1 MALRAENQPISGI
14 PVFWQDPATEKQ
26 HEWSRWIELFEA
38 TLMAKSSISIEEL
51 TRDETSGPKRK
62 ELMGGAEE
70 SIAEKKAVSFL
81 YIALGEA
88 ARKTLLD
95 RKPNM
100 NIKTTKLNDLL
111 KGCNDAFQ
119 KKRNR
124 LMDRHKFLN
133 RKQKEDESLEQFWHA
148 LNGLAAN
155 FDFGTQTTGLVYDI
169 FVSNMRNTVLQE
181 RLFTKPKDNPE
192 EALKFA
198 VAFEQGAQ
206 QKKTICIKP
215 TNIKEEPVFA
225 VEKSNECY
233 KCGEKPFFMGH
244 QKVCK
249 ARNIQCRSCGKTGH
263 YARICRIKQTE
274 TKPNRQT
281 HQRKIN
287 AVQKNPTWSSSED
300 ESAEEVEILHIDEEK
315 GKNSNKPF
323 VLKGKFTKKPFH
335 ALIDSG
341 SPITIFTKAHIENMF
356 GKGYKLQPLGENE
369 KYIDYSSN
377 KIKFLGAIIG
387 QVESGMRKLDKVRAL
402 IAENGARTLIGR
414 DWLRWLGIKLKTEG
428 GKSEINYVNE
438 TPNKLFTDFKELFT
452 RQGCVQGHE
461 INAEFKENCIP
472 KQQKGRRIPLQL
484 QNSVEK
490 ELEKV
495 LKSGHIEK
503 VSEIK
508 DDVFIQPTV
517 ITVKRDKTIKIA
529 LDAREMNGNIKKDKY
544 QMPNLEDLLNTLA
557 ETITAKD
564 GEKVWFTSVDLKYAF
579 GQVPL
584 NPELAKH
591 CNFAIIGGKASGI
604 YRFKTGFCG
613 LTVMPTEFQRIM
625 EDLFINIENF

>member
-1 MALRAENQPISGI
+1 M
-14 PVFWQDPATEKQ
+14 
-26 HEWSRWIELFEA
+26 
-38 TLMAKSSISIEEL
+38 
-51 TRDETSGPKRK
+51 
-62 ELMGGAEE
+62 
-70 SIAEKKAVSFL
+70 
-81 YIALGEA
+81 
-88 ARKTLLD
+88 
-95 RKPNM
+95 
-100 NIKTTKLNDLL
+100 
-111 KGCNDAFQ
+111 
-119 KKRNR
+119 
-124 LMDRHKFLN
+124 
-133 RKQKEDESLEQFWHA
+133 
-148 LNGLAAN
+148 
-155 FDFGTQTTGLVYDI
+155 
-169 FVSNMRNTVLQE
+169 
-181 RLFTKPKDNPE
+181 
-192 EALKFA
+192 
-198 VAFEQGAQ
+198 
-206 QKKTICIKP
+206 
-215 TNIKEEPVFA
+215 FA
-225 VEKSNECY
+225 VENSNECY

-263 YARICRIKQTE
+263 YARMCRIKQTE
-274 TKPNRQT
+274 TKTNRQT

-323 VLKGKFTKKPFH
+323 VLKGKFNKKPFH
-335 ALIDSG
+335 ALIDTG

-414 DWLRWLGIKLKTEG
+414 DWLRGSGIKLKTEG

-438 TPNKLFTDFKELFT
+438 TPNKLFTEFKELFT
-452 RQGCVQGHE
+452 RQGCVEGHE

-490 ELEKV
+490 ELEKL

-508 DDVFIQPTV
+508 HDVFIQPTV

-591 CNFAIIGGKASGI
+591 CNFAIIGGKLAA
-604 YRFKTGFCG
+604 YTVLKQVFFG

-625 EDLFINIENF
+625 EDLLINIENVFIFIDDILIVTKGTKEEHEEKVREVRKLDSSKLKLKEEKCRLAKNEIDWLGFSISEKGI

>member
-1 MALRAENQPISGI
+1 MALRAENQPILGI
-14 PVFWQDPATEKQ
+14 PVFWQDPATEKHQ
-26 HEWSRWIELFEA
+26 EWSRWIELFEA

-62 ELMGGAEE
+62 ELMGGAGE

-100 NIKTTKLNDLL
+100 DIKTTKLNDLL
-111 KGCNDAFQ
+111 KECNDAFQ

-155 FDFGTQTTGLVYDI
+155 CDFGTQTTGLVYDI
-169 FVSNMRNTVLQE
+169 FVSNMRNTVVQE
-181 RLFTKPKDNPE
+181 RLFTEPKDNPE

-233 KCGEKPFFMGH
+233 KSGEKPFFMGH

-263 YARICRIKQTE
+263 YARMCRIKQTE
-274 TKPNRQT
+274 TKTNRQT

-315 GKNSNKPF
+315 GKNSNKRF
-323 VLKGKFTKKPFH
+323 VLKGKFNKKPFH
-335 ALIDSG
+335 ALIDTG

-402 IAENGARTLIGR
+402 IAENGAGTLIGR
-414 DWLRWLGIKLKTEG
+414 
-428 GKSEINYVNE
+428 Y
-438 TPNKLFTDFKELFT
+438 
-452 RQGCVQGHE
+452 
-461 INAEFKENCIP
+461 
-472 KQQKGRRIPLQL
+472 
-484 QNSVEK
+484 
-490 ELEKV
+490 
-495 LKSGHIEK
+495 
-503 VSEIK
+503 
-508 DDVFIQPTV
+508 
-517 ITVKRDKTIKIA
+517 
-529 LDAREMNGNIKKDKY
+529 
-544 QMPNLEDLLNTLA
+544 
-557 ETITAKD
+557 
-564 GEKVWFTSVDLKYAF
+564 
-579 GQVPL
+579 
-584 NPELAKH
+584 
-591 CNFAIIGGKASGI
+591 
-604 YRFKTGFCG
+604 
-613 LTVMPTEFQRIM
+613 
-625 EDLFINIENF
+625 